1 MGETPIP
8 ASIIMP
14 VTINDG
20 VSRYELVL
28 TGWKDIAG
36 LRTSP
41 RGDTPEWAPFALSL
55 VGGGA
60 AFLDG
65 TFLFYV
71 WDSTSVAADDGIN
84 VIKPTAIT
92 GAGRW
97 RVMVAAGAGIIIPGM
112 SGNGSPNGVVVG
124 SPGNLYVDLLTGDLY
139 KKITGVATNTGWM

>member
-1 MGETPIP
+1 M
-8 ASIIMP
+8 
-14 VTINDG
+14 
-20 VSRYELVL
+20 
-28 TGWKDIAG
+28 
-36 LRTSP
+36 
-41 RGDTPEWAPFALSL
+41 

-71 WDSTSVAADDGIN
+71 WDGTSVVADDGIN

-97 RVMVAAGAGIIIPGM
+97 RVMVAAGGGIIIPGS
-112 SGNGSPNGVVVG
+112 SGNGSPEGVVTG

-139 KKITGVATNTGWM
+139 KKVTGVVTNTGWM